1 MASDLRSVPKRP
13 DTAFHK
19 NPGREPRIVPDP
31 PAGPRARTMDALS
44 PGEGGRVRAVR
55 GPLRERLG
63 ELGLLPGTRVDCLY
77 TSPMGDPKAY
87 RIRGI
92 VLAVRARDAAAVTL
106 DRVQP

>member
-1 MASDLRSVPKRP
+1 MASDLRPVPKGP
-13 DTAFHK
+13 DAFHK
-19 NPGREPRIVPDP
+19 NREPRIVPDP
-31 PAGPRARTMDALS
+31 PAGPPARTMAALS

-106 DRVQP
+106 GVQP